1 MRDLSGTLLVATIWA
16 YWFGVGIM
24 IGRTR
29 RDTHRL
35 GGLLPEQRPEQL
47 LWLLW
52 VPLVAA
58 WNVVPYLALTH
69 GQGPWALS
77 AFARQES
84 YELVRW
90 LAVLCALASLLATSL
105 CWARMG
111 RHWRM
116 DVGTEKGE
124 LITDGPFRHVRHP
137 IYALQRLLMFAS
149 LAIVPT
155 WPMFA
160 LVAVHFVLTQVK
172 ARYEERQLTAVHG
185 SAYRDY
191 AERTGRFV
199 PAWRIWKH
207 RTPAAA
213 GRSIPGRES

>member
-1 MRDLSGTLLVATIWA
+1 MRDLTGILLVATIWA

-24 IGRTR
+24 IGRAR

-35 GGLLPEQRPEQL
+35 GGLFPEQRPEQF

-52 VPLVAA
+52 IPLVAA

-69 GQGPWALS
+69 SQGPWAPP
-77 AFARQES
+77 AFAREES

-90 LAVLCALASLLATSL
+90 LAVACALASLLATSL

-116 DVGTEKGE
+116 DVTAEKGE

-137 IYALQRLLMFAS
+137 IYAMQRLLMLAS
-149 LAIVPT
+149 IAIVPT
-155 WPMFA
+155 WPMLA
-160 LVAVHFVLTQVK
+160 LVAVHFALTQVK

-191 AERTGRFV
+191 AGHTGRFV
-199 PAWRIWKH
+199 PLWRAWKH
-207 RTPAAA
+207 RSPSAA
-213 GRSIPGRES
+213 G

>member
-1 MRDLSGTLLVATIWA
+1 MRDLPGTLLVATIWA

-24 IGRTR
+24 IGRAR
-29 RDTHRL
+29 RDTRRL
-35 GGLLPEQRPEQL
+35 GGLLPEQRPEQY

-52 VPLVAA
+52 IPLVAA
-58 WNVVPYLALTH
+58 WNIVPYLALWH
-69 GQGPWALS
+69 ANAPWALP

-90 LAVLCALASLLATSL
+90 IAVLCALASLLATSL

-116 DVGTEKGE
+116 DVSAEKGE
-124 LITDGPFRHVRHP
+124 LIIDGLFRHVRHP
-137 IYALQRLLMFAS
+137 SYALQRLLMLAS
-149 LAIVPT
+149 LAIVPS
-155 WPMFA
+155 WPMLA

-191 AERTGRFV
+191 AGRTGRFV
-199 PAWRIWKH
+199 PARQARKL
-207 RTPAAA
+207 RSLAATS
-213 GRSIPGRES
+213 RSIPGGES